1 MNDVITIEN
10 TEMQIREYKG
20 QRVVTFKDI
29 DAVHGNKAGTAKRNF
44 TRNKKHFIENEDFI
58 VATRNISK
66 RDNLSLLNIDVP
78 TRGITLLT
86 ESGYLLIAKSFTD
99 DLSWKVQR
107 QLVNAYFKVREV
119 QKEPYYKEPL
129 AEDFTP
135 RVPIVS
141 DWYERNKGRM
151 YRLCRDSGNSR
162 SYLYH
167 CILNRLSERYDLNAA
182 REIYKNEVGNYPE
195 YPIDIVKYFP
205 ELEQD
210 ADKILDRIERITYRQ
225 KGKGANKSPSIL
237 KYSFQYV
244 TIAATSDESL
254 GQPIVNNFRIGNFQN
269 LYQRYTDIVADSN
282 ERGKP
287 HIFRF
292 LVDDIIHSLV

>member
-1 MNDVITIEN
+1 MTDVITIEN
-10 TEMQIREYKG
+10 TEMQIREYNG
-20 QRVVTFKDI
+20 ERVVTFKDI
-29 DAVHGNKAGTAKRNF
+29 DTVHGNKSGTAKRNF

-58 VATRNISK
+58 VATRDISK

-129 AEDFTP
+129 ADDFTP

-182 REIYKNEVGNYPE
+182 REIYKNEVGKYPE
-195 YPIDIVKYFP
+195 YPIDIVKYSP

-210 ADKILDRIERITYRQ
+210 ADRFLDRIERMTYR
-225 KGKGANKSPSIL
+225 
-237 KYSFQYV
+237 
-244 TIAATSDESL
+244 
-254 GQPIVNNFRIGNFQN
+254 
-269 LYQRYTDIVADSN
+269 
-282 ERGKP
+282 
-287 HIFRF
+287 
-292 LVDDIIHSLV
+292 

>member
-10 TEMQIREYKG
+10 TEMQIREYNG
-20 QRVVTFKDI
+20 ERVVTFKDI
-29 DAVHGNKAGTAKRNF
+29 DAVHGNKSGTAKRNF

-58 VATRNISK
+58 VATRDISK

-119 QKEPYYKEPL
+119 NKEPYYKEPL

-182 REIYKNEVGNYPE
+182 REIYRNEVGKYPE

-210 ADKILDRIERITYRQ
+210 ADRFLDRIERMTYR
-225 KGKGANKSPSIL
+225 
-237 KYSFQYV
+237 
-244 TIAATSDESL
+244 
-254 GQPIVNNFRIGNFQN
+254 
-269 LYQRYTDIVADSN
+269 
-282 ERGKP
+282 
-287 HIFRF
+287 
-292 LVDDIIHSLV
+292 

>member
-10 TEMQIREYKG
+10 TEMQIREYNG
-20 QRVVTFKDI
+20 ERVVTFKDI

-58 VATRNISK
+58 VATRDISK

-119 QKEPYYKEPL
+119 QKQPYYKEPFV
-129 AEDFTP
+129 EDFTP

-167 CILNRLSERYDLNAA
+167 CILNKLSERYDLNAA
-182 REIYKNEVGNYPE
+182 REIYKNEVGHYPE
-195 YPIDIVKYFP
+195 YAIDVVRYFP

-210 ADKILDRIERITYRQ
+210 ADKILDRIERMTYR
-225 KGKGANKSPSIL
+225 
-237 KYSFQYV
+237 
-244 TIAATSDESL
+244 
-254 GQPIVNNFRIGNFQN
+254 
-269 LYQRYTDIVADSN
+269 
-282 ERGKP
+282 
-287 HIFRF
+287 
-292 LVDDIIHSLV
+292 

>member
-10 TEMQIREYKG
+10 TEMQIREYNG
-20 QRVVTFKDI
+20 ERVVTFKDI
-29 DAVHGNKAGTAKRNF
+29 DAVHGNKSGTAKRNF

-58 VATRNISK
+58 VATRDISK
-66 RDNLSLLNIDVP
+66 RDKLSLLNIDVP

-86 ESGYLLIAKSFTD
+86 ESGYLLIAKSFAD

-119 QKEPYYKEPL
+119 HKEPYYKEPL
-129 AEDFTP
+129 TEDFTP

-167 CILNRLSERYDLNAA
+167 CILNRLSERYDLDAA
-182 REIYKNEVGNYPE
+182 REIYKNEVGKYPE
-195 YPIDIVKYFP
+195 YPIDIVKHFP

-210 ADKILDRIERITYRQ
+210 ADKILDRIERITYR
-225 KGKGANKSPSIL
+225 
-237 KYSFQYV
+237 
-244 TIAATSDESL
+244 
-254 GQPIVNNFRIGNFQN
+254 
-269 LYQRYTDIVADSN
+269 
-282 ERGKP
+282 
-287 HIFRF
+287 
-292 LVDDIIHSLV
+292 

>member
-10 TEMQIREYKG
+10 TEMQIREYNG
-20 QRVVTFKDI
+20 ERVVTFKDI
-29 DAVHGNKAGTAKRNF
+29 DTVHQRADGTASRNF
-44 TRNKKHFIENEDFI
+44 RKNKKHFIEGVDYI
-58 VATRNISK
+58 RRNSSEAK
-66 RDNLSLLNIDVP
+66 REYDIIAPNGL
-78 TRGITLLT
+78 TLVT
-86 ESGYLLIAKSFTD
+86 ESGYLLLVKSFTD

-151 YRLCRDSGNSR
+151 YRLCKDSGNSR

-182 REIYKNEVGNYPE
+182 REIYKNEVGSYPE

-210 ADKILDRIERITYRQ
+210 ADKILDRIERITYR
-225 KGKGANKSPSIL
+225 
-237 KYSFQYV
+237 
-244 TIAATSDESL
+244 
-254 GQPIVNNFRIGNFQN
+254 
-269 LYQRYTDIVADSN
+269 
-282 ERGKP
+282 
-287 HIFRF
+287 
-292 LVDDIIHSLV
+292 

>member
-10 TEMQIREYKG
+10 TEMQIREYNG
-20 QRVVTFKDI
+20 ERVVTFKDI
-29 DAVHGNKAGTAKRNF
+29 DMVHQRADGTASRNF
-44 TRNKKHFIENEDFI
+44 RKNKKHFIEGVDYI
-58 VATRNISK
+58 RRNSSEAK
-66 RDNLSLLNIDVP
+66 REYDIIAPNGL
-78 TRGITLLT
+78 TLVT
-86 ESGYLLIAKSFTD
+86 ESGYLLLVKSFTD

-182 REIYKNEVGNYPE
+182 REIYKNEVGSYPE

-210 ADKILDRIERITYRQ
+210 ADKILDRIERITYR
-225 KGKGANKSPSIL
+225 
-237 KYSFQYV
+237 
-244 TIAATSDESL
+244 
-254 GQPIVNNFRIGNFQN
+254 
-269 LYQRYTDIVADSN
+269 
-282 ERGKP
+282 
-287 HIFRF
+287 
-292 LVDDIIHSLV
+292 

>member
-1 MNDVITIEN
+1 MNGVITIEN
-10 TEMQIREYKG
+10 TEMQIREYNG
-20 QRVVTFKDI
+20 ERVVTFKDI
-29 DAVHGNKAGTAKRNF
+29 DMVHQRADGTASRNF
-44 TRNKKHFIENEDFI
+44 RKNKKHFIEGVDYI
-58 VATRNISK
+58 RRNSSEAK
-66 RDNLSLLNIDVP
+66 REYDIIAPNGL
-78 TRGITLLT
+78 TLVT
-86 ESGYLLIAKSFTD
+86 ESGYLLLVKSFTD

-210 ADKILDRIERITYRQ
+210 ADRFLDRIERMTYR
-225 KGKGANKSPSIL
+225 
-237 KYSFQYV
+237 
-244 TIAATSDESL
+244 
-254 GQPIVNNFRIGNFQN
+254 
-269 LYQRYTDIVADSN
+269 
-282 ERGKP
+282 
-287 HIFRF
+287 
-292 LVDDIIHSLV
+292 

>member
-1 MNDVITIEN
+1 MNGVITIEN
-10 TEMQIREYKG
+10 TEMQIREYNG
-20 QRVVTFKDI
+20 ERVVTFKDI

-58 VATRNISK
+58 VATRDISK

-86 ESGYLLIAKSFTD
+86 ESGYLLIAKSFAD

-129 AEDFTP
+129 AGDFTP

-182 REIYKNEVGNYPE
+182 REIYKNEVGSYPE

-210 ADKILDRIERITYRQ
+210 ADKILDRIERITYR
-225 KGKGANKSPSIL
+225 
-237 KYSFQYV
+237 
-244 TIAATSDESL
+244 
-254 GQPIVNNFRIGNFQN
+254 
-269 LYQRYTDIVADSN
+269 
-282 ERGKP
+282 
-287 HIFRF
+287 
-292 LVDDIIHSLV
+292 

>member
-1 MNDVITIEN
+1 MNGVITIEN
-10 TEMQIREYKG
+10 TEMQIREYNG
-20 QRVVTFKDI
+20 ERVVTFKDI
-29 DAVHGNKAGTAKRNF
+29 DMVHQRADGTASRNF
-44 TRNKKHFIENEDFI
+44 RKNKKHFIEGVDYI
-58 VATRNISK
+58 RRNSSEAK
-66 RDNLSLLNIDVP
+66 REYDIIAPNGL
-78 TRGITLLT
+78 TLVT
-86 ESGYLLIAKSFTD
+86 ESGYLLLVKSFTD

-107 QLVNAYFKVREV
+107 QLVDVYFKVREV

-129 AEDFTP
+129 ADDFTP

-182 REIYKNEVGNYPE
+182 REIYKNEVGSYPE

-210 ADKILDRIERITYRQ
+210 ADKILDRIDRITYR
-225 KGKGANKSPSIL
+225 
-237 KYSFQYV
+237 
-244 TIAATSDESL
+244 
-254 GQPIVNNFRIGNFQN
+254 
-269 LYQRYTDIVADSN
+269 
-282 ERGKP
+282 
-287 HIFRF
+287 
-292 LVDDIIHSLV
+292 

>member
-1 MNDVITIEN
+1 MNGVITIEN
-10 TEMQIREYKG
+10 TEMQIREFNG
-20 QRVVTFKDI
+20 ERVVTFKDI
-29 DAVHGNKAGTAKRNF
+29 DTVHQRADGTASRNF
-44 TRNKKHFIENEDFI
+44 RKNKKHFIEGVDYI
-58 VATRNISK
+58 RRNSSEAK
-66 RDNLSLLNIDVP
+66 REYDIIAPNGL
-78 TRGITLLT
+78 TLVT
-86 ESGYLLIAKSFTD
+86 ESGYLLLVKSFTD

-182 REIYKNEVGNYPE
+182 REIYKNEVGSYPE

-210 ADKILDRIERITYRQ
+210 ADRFLDRIERMTYR
-225 KGKGANKSPSIL
+225 
-237 KYSFQYV
+237 
-244 TIAATSDESL
+244 
-254 GQPIVNNFRIGNFQN
+254 
-269 LYQRYTDIVADSN
+269 
-282 ERGKP
+282 
-287 HIFRF
+287 
-292 LVDDIIHSLV
+292 

>member
-10 TEMQIREYKG
+10 TEMQIREYNG
-20 QRVVTFKDI
+20 ERVVTFKDI
-29 DAVHGNKAGTAKRNF
+29 DAVHGNKSGTAKRNF

-58 VATRNISK
+58 VATRDISK

-99 DLSWKVQR
+99 DLSWNVQR

-141 DWYERNKGRM
+141 DWYERNKGRI
-151 YRLCRDSGNSR
+151 YRLCRYSGNSY

-167 CILNRLSERYDLNAA
+167 CILTRLSERYDLDAA
-182 REIYKNEVGNYPE
+182 REIYKNEVGKYPD
-195 YPIDIVKYFP
+195 YPIDVVKHFP

-210 ADKILDRIERITYRQ
+210 ADKILEHIERMTYR
-225 KGKGANKSPSIL
+225 
-237 KYSFQYV
+237 
-244 TIAATSDESL
+244 
-254 GQPIVNNFRIGNFQN
+254 
-269 LYQRYTDIVADSN
+269 
-282 ERGKP
+282 
-287 HIFRF
+287 
-292 LVDDIIHSLV
+292 

>member
-1 MNDVITIEN
+1 MTDVITIEN
-10 TEMQIREYKG
+10 TEMQIREYNG
-20 QRVVTFKDI
+20 ERVVTFKDI
-29 DAVHGNKAGTAKRNF
+29 DMVHGNKAGTAKRNF

-58 VATRNISK
+58 VATRDISK

-182 REIYKNEVGNYPE
+182 REIYKNEVGKYPE

-210 ADKILDRIERITYRQ
+210 ADRFLDRIERMTYR
-225 KGKGANKSPSIL
+225 
-237 KYSFQYV
+237 
-244 TIAATSDESL
+244 
-254 GQPIVNNFRIGNFQN
+254 
-269 LYQRYTDIVADSN
+269 
-282 ERGKP
+282 
-287 HIFRF
+287 
-292 LVDDIIHSLV
+292 

>member
-1 MNDVITIEN
+1 MNGVITIEN
-10 TEMQIREYKG
+10 TEVQIREYNG
-20 QRVVTFKDI
+20 ERVVTFKDI
-29 DAVHGNKAGTAKRNF
+29 DMVHQRADGTASRNF
-44 TRNKKHFIENEDFI
+44 RKNKKHFIEGVDYI
-58 VATRNISK
+58 RRNSSEAK
-66 RDNLSLLNIDVP
+66 REYDIIAPNGL
-78 TRGITLLT
+78 TLVT
-86 ESGYLLIAKSFTD
+86 ESGYLLLVKSFTD

-129 AEDFTP
+129 TEDFTP

-151 YRLCRDSGNSR
+151 YRLCKDSGNSR

-167 CILNRLSERYDLNAA
+167 CILTRLSERYDLNAA

-210 ADKILDRIERITYRQ
+210 ADKILDRIERMTYR
-225 KGKGANKSPSIL
+225 
-237 KYSFQYV
+237 
-244 TIAATSDESL
+244 
-254 GQPIVNNFRIGNFQN
+254 
-269 LYQRYTDIVADSN
+269 
-282 ERGKP
+282 
-287 HIFRF
+287 
-292 LVDDIIHSLV
+292 

>member
-1 MNDVITIEN
+1 M
-10 TEMQIREYKG
+10 
-20 QRVVTFKDI
+20 
-29 DAVHGNKAGTAKRNF
+29 
-44 TRNKKHFIENEDFI
+44 
-58 VATRNISK
+58 
-66 RDNLSLLNIDVP
+66 SLLNIDVP

-129 AEDFTP
+129 ADDFTP

-162 SYLYH
+162 SYLYL

-182 REIYKNEVGNYPE
+182 REIYKNEVGSYPE

-210 ADKILDRIERITYRQ
+210 ADKILDRIERITYR
-225 KGKGANKSPSIL
+225 
-237 KYSFQYV
+237 
-244 TIAATSDESL
+244 
-254 GQPIVNNFRIGNFQN
+254 
-269 LYQRYTDIVADSN
+269 
-282 ERGKP
+282 
-287 HIFRF
+287 
-292 LVDDIIHSLV
+292 

>member
-1 MNDVITIEN
+1 MNGVITIEN
-10 TEMQIREYKG
+10 TEMQIREFNG
-20 QRVVTFKDI
+20 ERVVTFKDI
-29 DAVHGNKAGTAKRNF
+29 DTVHQRADGTASRNF
-44 TRNKKHFIENEDFI
+44 RKNKKHFIEGVDYI
-58 VATRNISK
+58 RRNSSEAK
-66 RDNLSLLNIDVP
+66 REYDIIAPNGL
-78 TRGITLLT
+78 TLVT
-86 ESGYLLIAKSFTD
+86 ESGYLLLVKSFTD

-129 AEDFTP
+129 ADDFTP

-182 REIYKNEVGNYPE
+182 REIYKNEVGSYPE

-210 ADKILDRIERITYRQ
+210 ADRFLDRIERMTYR
-225 KGKGANKSPSIL
+225 
-237 KYSFQYV
+237 
-244 TIAATSDESL
+244 
-254 GQPIVNNFRIGNFQN
+254 
-269 LYQRYTDIVADSN
+269 
-282 ERGKP
+282 
-287 HIFRF
+287 
-292 LVDDIIHSLV
+292 

>member
-10 TEMQIREYKG
+10 TEMQIREYNG
-20 QRVVTFKDI
+20 ERVVTFKDI

-58 VATRNISK
+58 VATRDISK
-66 RDNLSLLNIDVP
+66 RDKLSLLNIDVP

-210 ADKILDRIERITYRQ
+210 ADKILDRIERMTYR
-225 KGKGANKSPSIL
+225 
-237 KYSFQYV
+237 
-244 TIAATSDESL
+244 
-254 GQPIVNNFRIGNFQN
+254 
-269 LYQRYTDIVADSN
+269 
-282 ERGKP
+282 
-287 HIFRF
+287 
-292 LVDDIIHSLV
+292 

>member
-1 MNDVITIEN
+1 MNGVITIEN
-10 TEMQIREYKG
+10 TEMQIREYNG
-20 QRVVTFKDI
+20 ERVVTFKDI
-29 DAVHGNKAGTAKRNF
+29 DMVHQRADGTASRNF
-44 TRNKKHFIENEDFI
+44 RKNKKHFIEGVDYI
-58 VATRNISK
+58 RRNSSEAK
-66 RDNLSLLNIDVP
+66 REYDIIAPNGL
-78 TRGITLLT
+78 TLVT
-86 ESGYLLIAKSFTD
+86 ESGYLLLVKSFTD

-129 AEDFTP
+129 ADDFTP

-210 ADKILDRIERITYRQ
+210 ADKILDRIERITYR
-225 KGKGANKSPSIL
+225 
-237 KYSFQYV
+237 
-244 TIAATSDESL
+244 
-254 GQPIVNNFRIGNFQN
+254 
-269 LYQRYTDIVADSN
+269 
-282 ERGKP
+282 
-287 HIFRF
+287 
-292 LVDDIIHSLV
+292 

>member
-10 TEMQIREYKG
+10 TEMQIREYNG
-20 QRVVTFKDI
+20 ERVVTFKDI
-29 DAVHGNKAGTAKRNF
+29 DAVHGNKSGTAKRNF
-44 TRNKKHFIENEDFI
+44 TRNKKHFIENEDFVI
-58 VATRNISK
+58 ATRDLLK
-66 RDNLSLLNIDVP
+66 GDNLSLLNIDVP

-119 QKEPYYKEPL
+119 QKEPYYKEPI

-141 DWYERNKGRM
+141 DWYERNKGRI
-151 YRLCRDSGNSR
+151 YRLCRYSGNSY

-167 CILNRLSERYDLNAA
+167 CILNGLSERYDLNAA
-182 REIYKNEVGNYPE
+182 REIYKNEVGKYPD
-195 YPIDIVKYFP
+195 YPIDIVKHFP

-210 ADKILDRIERITYRQ
+210 ADKILDRIERITYR
-225 KGKGANKSPSIL
+225 
-237 KYSFQYV
+237 
-244 TIAATSDESL
+244 
-254 GQPIVNNFRIGNFQN
+254 
-269 LYQRYTDIVADSN
+269 
-282 ERGKP
+282 
-287 HIFRF
+287 
-292 LVDDIIHSLV
+292 

>member
-1 MNDVITIEN
+1 MNGVITIEN
-10 TEMQIREYKG
+10 TEVQIREYNG
-20 QRVVTFKDI
+20 ERVVTFKDI
-29 DAVHGNKAGTAKRNF
+29 DMVHQRADGTASRNF
-44 TRNKKHFIENEDFI
+44 RKNKKHFIEGVDYI
-58 VATRNISK
+58 RRNSSEAK
-66 RDNLSLLNIDVP
+66 REYDIIAPNGL
-78 TRGITLLT
+78 TLVT
-86 ESGYLLIAKSFTD
+86 ESGYLLLVKSFTD

-129 AEDFTP
+129 TEDFTP

-151 YRLCRDSGNSR
+151 YRLCKDSGNSR

-167 CILNRLSERYDLNAA
+167 CILTRLSERYDLNAA

-210 ADKILDRIERITYRQ
+210 ADRFLDRIERMTYR
-225 KGKGANKSPSIL
+225 
-237 KYSFQYV
+237 
-244 TIAATSDESL
+244 
-254 GQPIVNNFRIGNFQN
+254 
-269 LYQRYTDIVADSN
+269 
-282 ERGKP
+282 
-287 HIFRF
+287 
-292 LVDDIIHSLV
+292 

>member
-10 TEMQIREYKG
+10 TEMQIREYNG
-20 QRVVTFKDI
+20 ERVVTFKDI
-29 DAVHGNKAGTAKRNF
+29 DTVHGNKSGTAKRNF

-58 VATRNISK
+58 VATRDISK

-151 YRLCRDSGNSR
+151 YRLCKDSGNSR

-210 ADKILDRIERITYRQ
+210 ADKILDRIERITYR
-225 KGKGANKSPSIL
+225 
-237 KYSFQYV
+237 
-244 TIAATSDESL
+244 
-254 GQPIVNNFRIGNFQN
+254 
-269 LYQRYTDIVADSN
+269 
-282 ERGKP
+282 
-287 HIFRF
+287 
-292 LVDDIIHSLV
+292 

>member
-10 TEMQIREYKG
+10 TEMQIREYNG
-20 QRVVTFKDI
+20 ERVVTFKDI
-29 DAVHGNKAGTAKRNF
+29 DAVHGNKSGTAKRNF

-58 VATRNISK
+58 VATRDISK

-99 DLSWKVQR
+99 DLSWNVQR

-141 DWYERNKGRM
+141 DWYERNKGRI
-151 YRLCRDSGNSR
+151 YRLCRYSGNSY

-167 CILNRLSERYDLNAA
+167 CILNRLSERYDLDAA
-182 REIYKNEVGNYPE
+182 REIYKNEVGKYPE
-195 YPIDIVKYFP
+195 YPIDIVKHFP

-210 ADKILDRIERITYRQ
+210 ADRFLDCIERRTYR
-225 KGKGANKSPSIL
+225 
-237 KYSFQYV
+237 
-244 TIAATSDESL
+244 
-254 GQPIVNNFRIGNFQN
+254 
-269 LYQRYTDIVADSN
+269 
-282 ERGKP
+282 
-287 HIFRF
+287 
-292 LVDDIIHSLV
+292 

>member
-10 TEMQIREYKG
+10 TEMQIREYNG
-20 QRVVTFKDI
+20 ERVVTFKDI
-29 DAVHGNKAGTAKRNF
+29 DAVHGNKSGTAKRNF

-58 VATRNISK
+58 VATRDISK

-182 REIYKNEVGNYPE
+182 REIYKNEVGSYPE

-210 ADKILDRIERITYRQ
+210 ADKILDRIERITYR
-225 KGKGANKSPSIL
+225 
-237 KYSFQYV
+237 
-244 TIAATSDESL
+244 
-254 GQPIVNNFRIGNFQN
+254 
-269 LYQRYTDIVADSN
+269 
-282 ERGKP
+282 
-287 HIFRF
+287 
-292 LVDDIIHSLV
+292 

>member
-1 MNDVITIEN
+1 MNGVITIEN
-10 TEMQIREYKG
+10 TEMQIREYNG
-20 QRVVTFKDI
+20 ERVVTFKDI

-58 VATRNISK
+58 VATRDISK

-99 DLSWKVQR
+99 DLSWKVQDM
-107 QLVNAYFKVREV
+107 LVDVYFKVREV

-182 REIYKNEVGNYPE
+182 REIYKNEVGRYPD
-195 YPIDIVKYFP
+195 YPIDVVKHFP

-210 ADKILDRIERITYRQ
+210 ADKILDRIERITYR
-225 KGKGANKSPSIL
+225 
-237 KYSFQYV
+237 
-244 TIAATSDESL
+244 
-254 GQPIVNNFRIGNFQN
+254 
-269 LYQRYTDIVADSN
+269 
-282 ERGKP
+282 
-287 HIFRF
+287 
-292 LVDDIIHSLV
+292 

>member
-1 MNDVITIEN
+1 MNGVITIEN
-10 TEMQIREYKG
+10 TEMQIREFNG
-20 QRVVTFKDI
+20 ERVVTFKDI
-29 DAVHGNKAGTAKRNF
+29 DTVHQRADGTASRNF
-44 TRNKKHFIENEDFI
+44 RKNKKHFIEGVDYI
-58 VATRNISK
+58 RRNSSEAK
-66 RDNLSLLNIDVP
+66 REYDIIAPNGL
-78 TRGITLLT
+78 TLVT
-86 ESGYLLIAKSFTD
+86 ESGYLLLVKSFTD

-210 ADKILDRIERITYRQ
+210 ADKILDRIERMTYR
-225 KGKGANKSPSIL
+225 
-237 KYSFQYV
+237 
-244 TIAATSDESL
+244 
-254 GQPIVNNFRIGNFQN
+254 
-269 LYQRYTDIVADSN
+269 
-282 ERGKP
+282 
-287 HIFRF
+287 
-292 LVDDIIHSLV
+292 